1 MSEEQKVVE
10 KVVYKLTELR
20 LQFGPQER
28 FVLDK
33 LIMGESP
40 EVTGHSFRIDIENK
54 VQLDGDRY
62 KVQF

>member
-1 MSEEQKVVE
+1 MSEEQKIVE

-33 LIMGESP
+33 LVMGESP
-40 EVTGHSFRIDIENK
+40 EVMGHAFKIDIESK